1 MKIRIKTI
9 KIHKKHPLHQYLLN
23 WLTNII
29 IYDHLT
35 FRTVEIPVV
44 AEKFSENLVGNSPSS
59 GILVVNCE
67 NQAHTKR
74 I

>member
-29 IYDHLT
+29 IYDHSVPLKDPK
-35 FRTVEIPVV
+35 IV
-44 AEKFSENLVGNSPSS
+44 AENLVGNSPSS